1 MGHSM
6 GGLGLMAFS
15 KLYYKLQYIVDNII
29 IIDIGNTV
37 GAVGAGN
44 KDLLNSLNRMSLSGK
59 SI

>member
-1 MGHSM
+1 
-6 GGLGLMAFS
+6 MAFS